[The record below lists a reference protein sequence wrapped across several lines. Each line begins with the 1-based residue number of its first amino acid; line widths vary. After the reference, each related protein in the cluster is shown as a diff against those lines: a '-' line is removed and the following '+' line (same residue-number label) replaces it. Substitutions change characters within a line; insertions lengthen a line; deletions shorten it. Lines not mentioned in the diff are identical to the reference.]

1 MTTFESLSLGFRS
14 RFLTYDELT
23 EQVRRWA
30 DAFPE
35 VVLLRS
41 IGRSD
46 EGREMW
52 LVTIGRDPTRKRPAA
67 WLDGNIHSSELA
79 GSSVCLGIIEDLLRA
94 HAGEPLVDLPAH
106 VTAWLKEDVL
116 VHVLPRMCPDGAERV
131 MTHGHFVRSNHR
143 DHRHGNHGPYWRH
156 EDVDGDG
163 RSLLMRVRD
172 ETGDFVE
179 SSEVEN
185 LMLPRRVEDLGP
197 YYRVY
202 PEGVIERWDGVTVP
216 VPHFMSDVQTDM
228 NRNFPTDWRPEPE
241 QLGAGEYPMSEPES
255 RAVVEFAAKN
265 PNIFVWL
272 CMHTFG
278 GVYIRPLNDAP
289 DTKMHSHDASV
300 FRQVESWA
308 ESLTGYPTVSGFA
321 EFTYEPEKPLHGD
334 LANFAYADRG
344 AIGFVCELW
353 DFFRQ
358 VGFEVKRPFIK
369 NYEERT
375 SARDILQIAR
385 WDRENNG
392 GRIIGTWRK
401 VTHPQ
406 LGEVEVGGYDPLVGI
421 WNPPFDRLGQV
432 CTQQSQ
438 FFFRLA
444 AMAPR
449 IKIARVDVEPLGSSR
464 SLVSV
469 VVENHGYLPS
479 FVLGSAKSR
488 QFSDPVHARLEGE
501 GIVCESPSASQRVG
515 HLAGWGG
522 NDRSTSPALMRSIGE
537 AARGRVSWVV
547 RGAGEISIE
556 VGSARTGHISRRVTL
571 EG

>member
-1 MTTFESLSLGFRS
+1 M
-14 RFLTYDELT
+14 
-23 EQVRRWA
+23 
-30 DAFPE
+30 
-35 VVLLRS
+35 RS
-41 IGRSD
+41 IGSSR
-46 EGREMW
+46 EGRELW
-52 LVTIGRDPTRKRPAA
+52 LMTIGKDPSRKRPAA
-67 WLDGNIHSSELA
+67 WIDGNIHASELA
-79 GSSVCLGIIEDLLRA
+79 GSSVCLGIVEDLLRA
-94 HAGEPLVDLPAH
+94 HAGEPLADLPAH
-106 VTAWLKEDVL
+106 VSDWLKTDVL

-131 MTHGHFVRSNHR
+131 LTRRHFVRSNQR
-143 DHRHGNHGPYWRH
+143 DQRHGNQGPYWRH

-163 RSLLMRVRD
+163 LSLLMRVRD

-179 SSEVEN
+179 STEVPN
-185 LMLPRRVEDLGP
+185 LMLPRRVEDAGP

-202 PEGVIERWDGVTVP
+202 PEGFIERWDGITVP
-216 VPHFMSDVQTDM
+216 VPHFLSDAQTDM
-228 NRNFPTDWRPEPE
+228 NRNFPTDWMPEPE

-255 RAVVEFAAKN
+255 RAVVEFAAQN

-278 GVYIRPLNDAP
+278 GVYIRPLNDKP
-289 DTKMHSHDASV
+289 DTKMNAHDAAV
-300 FRQVESWA
+300 FRQVEVWA
-308 ESLTGYPTVSGFA
+308 ETITGYPTVSGFE

-385 WDRENNG
+385 WDRENNE
-392 GRIIGTWRK
+392 GRIVGSWRK
-401 VTHPQ
+401 VPHPQ

-421 WNPPFDRLGQV
+421 WNPPLDRLGEV
-432 CTQQSQ
+432 CSQQSQ

-449 IKIARVDVEPLGSSR
+449 ITITRADVEPLGSGR
-464 SLVSV
+464 HLVTV
-469 VVENHGYLPS
+469 IVENHGWLPS
-479 FVLGSAKSR
+479 YVLGSAKSR
-488 QFSDPVHARLEGE
+488 QFSDPLHATIGGE
-501 GIVCESPSASQRVG
+501 NVVCESPSAMQRVG

-522 NDRSTSPALMRSIGE
+522 NDRSTSPALMRSTGE
-537 AARGRVSWVV
+537 TPRARVSWVV
-547 RGAGEISIE
+547 RGEGEVTVE
-556 VGSARTGHISRRVTL
+556 VVCARTGRTTRVLSL
-571 EG
+571 EV